1 MIRRRPDSAA
11 RMDEECCGM
20 GSMSIGHWLIV
31 LVIVLLLFGANKI
44 PKLMGDMAK
53 GVKAF
58 KHGLKDEEE
67 QQAQPAAAAAAQPQV
82 TEAQAAKPAAAPDSA
97 PKV

>member
-1 MIRRRPDSAA
+1 
-11 RMDEECCGM
+11 M
-20 GSMSIGHWLIV
+20 GTWSIGHWLIV
-31 LVIVLLLFGANKI
+31 LIIVLLLFGANKI

-67 QQAQPAAAAAAQPQV
+67 APAAAQPVPPPPAPARV
-82 TEAQAAKPAAAPDSA
+82 TEAEAPKPAAQPDTAAKP
-97 PKV
+97 

>member
-1 MIRRRPDSAA
+1 
-11 RMDEECCGM
+11 M
-20 GSMSIGHWLIV
+20 GSWSIGHWIIV

-58 KHGLKDEEE
+58 KQGLKEDDEP
-67 QQAQPAAAAAAQPQV
+67 QAVQQPQAQSRVEGETAKPVEQRD
-82 TEAQAAKPAAAPDSA
+82 TAAKPQ
-97 PKV
+97 

>member
-1 MIRRRPDSAA
+1 
-11 RMDEECCGM
+11 M

-58 KHGLKDEEE
+58 KHGLKDEDE
-67 QQAQPAAAAAAQPQV
+67 QQAQAAAAPQPQVPPSQV

-97 PKV
+97 PKP

>member
-1 MIRRRPDSAA
+1 
-11 RMDEECCGM
+11 M

-67 QQAQPAAAAAAQPQV
+67 GAAQAAAAPQPQPQV
-82 TEAQAAKPAAAPDSA
+82 TEAQAAKPAATPDSA

>member
-1 MIRRRPDSAA
+1 
-11 RMDEECCGM
+11 M

-58 KHGLKDEEE
+58 KHGLKDEDE
-67 QQAQPAAAAAAQPQV
+67 AQSAAAPAQPQV
-82 TEAQAAKPAAAPDSA
+82 TESQAAKPAAQPDST
-97 PKV
+97 PKA

>member
-1 MIRRRPDSAA
+1 
-11 RMDEECCGM
+11 M
-20 GSMSIGHWLIV
+20 GSWSIGHWLIV

-58 KHGLKDEEE
+58 KQGLKDGDDEAAAAP
-67 QQAQPAAAAAAQPQV
+67 QPAPQQPQASVQAQPAAPTTTA
-82 TEAQAAKPAAAPDSA
+82 THAAPQHD
-97 PKV
+97 PLHKG

>member
-1 MIRRRPDSAA
+1 
-11 RMDEECCGM
+11 M

-58 KHGLKDEEE
+58 KHGLKEEDET
-67 QQAQPAAAAAAQPQV
+67 APAASAAAPQV
-82 TEAQAAKPAAAPDSA
+82 TEAQAAKPAASHDPA
-97 PKV
+97 PKA

>member
-1 MIRRRPDSAA
+1 
-11 RMDEECCGM
+11 M

-31 LVIVLLLFGANKI
+31 LIIVLLLFGANKI

-58 KHGLKDEEE
+58 KHGLKEEDE
-67 QQAQPAAAAAAQPQV
+67 QAPSPAPAAARV
-82 TEAQAAKPAAAPDSA
+82 TEGEAAKPAQQPDTAVKS
-97 PKV
+97 

>member
-1 MIRRRPDSAA
+1 
-11 RMDEECCGM
+11 M

-31 LVIVLLLFGANKI
+31 LIIVLLLFGANKI

-58 KHGLKDEEE
+58 KQGLKDEDE
-67 QQAQPAAAAAAQPQV
+67 ATPPPAAAAAPAPAPKAQVTDAQPAGSV
-82 TEAQAAKPAAAPDSA
+82 GAPDHT
-97 PKV
+97 PKA

>member
-1 MIRRRPDSAA
+1 
-11 RMDEECCGM
+11 M

-67 QQAQPAAAAAAQPQV
+67 GAAQAAAAPQPQPQPQV

>member
-1 MIRRRPDSAA
+1 
-11 RMDEECCGM
+11 M

-67 QQAQPAAAAAAQPQV
+67 GAAQAAAAPQPQPQPQV

-97 PKV
+97 PKP

>member
-1 MIRRRPDSAA
+1 
-11 RMDEECCGM
+11 M

-67 QQAQPAAAAAAQPQV
+67 QQAAQAAAAPQVPPSQV
-82 TEAQAAKPAAAPDSA
+82 TEAQAAKPATTPDSA
-97 PKV
+97 PKP

>member
-1 MIRRRPDSAA
+1 
-11 RMDEECCGM
+11 M

-31 LVIVLLLFGANKI
+31 LIIVLLLFGANKI

-58 KHGLKDEEE
+58 KHGLKEDEE
-67 QQAQPAAAAAAQPQV
+67 APAAAPASAAQPQPRV
-82 TEAQAAKPAAAPDSA
+82 TEAEAEAAKPAAAPDTA
-97 PKV
+97 PKA

>member
-1 MIRRRPDSAA
+1 
-11 RMDEECCGM
+11 M
-20 GSMSIGHWLIV
+20 GSWSIGHWLIV

-58 KHGLKDEEE
+58 KQGLKDGDEDEVT
-67 QQAQPAAAAAAQPQV
+67 AAPQPAPQQPQASV
-82 TEAQAAKPAAAPDSA
+82 QAPPAAAPQAA
-97 PKV
+97 PQPDPLRKS

>member
-1 MIRRRPDSAA
+1 
-11 RMDEECCGM
+11 M
-20 GSMSIGHWLIV
+20 GSWSIGHWLIV

-58 KHGLKDEEE
+58 KQGLKDGDEEVT
-67 QQAQPAAAAAAQPQV
+67 AAAPQPAPQQPQASV
-82 TEAQAAKPAAAPDSA
+82 QAPPAAAPTAA
-97 PKV
+97 PQPDPLHKS

>member
-1 MIRRRPDSAA
+1 
-11 RMDEECCGM
+11 M

-67 QQAQPAAAAAAQPQV
+67 QAAAAPQPQVPPTQVPPSQV

>member
-1 MIRRRPDSAA
+1 
-11 RMDEECCGM
+11 
-20 GSMSIGHWLIV
+20 MSIGHWLIV

-58 KHGLKDEEE
+58 KHGLKDEDEAPP
-67 QQAQPAAAAAAQPQV
+67 AQAAAQPQV
-82 TEAQAAKPAAAPDSA
+82 TESQAAQPAAKPDST
-97 PKV
+97 PKA

>member
-1 MIRRRPDSAA
+1 
-11 RMDEECCGM
+11 M

-67 QQAQPAAAAAAQPQV
+67 QQQQAAAAQPVAPAAPQPQV
-82 TEAQAAKPAAAPDSA
+82 TEVAQAAKPAAAPDSA